1 MKVVF
6 PETFITSSPLGYMV
20 ETVLDLAEAGV
31 EFEEIIAKFEEQRD
45 GDRAYMLVDDLHWLA
60 KGGRLSNGAAVL
72 GTLLNIKPVL
82 TFSTEGKVEVF
93 EKFGL

>member
-1 MKVVF
+1 
-6 PETFITSSPLGYMV
+6 
-20 ETVLDLAEAGV
+20 
-31 EFEEIIAKFEEQRD
+31 
-45 GDRAYMLVDDLHWLA
+45 MLVDDLHWLA

-93 EKFGL
+93 EKVRTVKKNDEPDEGTFVKRCQRSFGLQSLCYSY